1 MVSPLCLFLR
11 VKKLIPVASQQ
22 TYPQITQVRS
32 WISHCEG
39 MRPSSSTTNQ
49 DLPSG
54 AEAGP
59 TSPDTEGLGRK
70 IHTCKQP
77 SFCKTREK
85 EEWLLTRHLTISI
98 TDHVCYIYFQSN
110 LLFTY
115 IKIGFLIHFEQ
126 YFYQYVLL
134 NCWQPHIPPEYI
146 QNKAIST

>member
-134 NCWQPHIPPEYI
+134 NC
-146 QNKAIST
+146 